1 MSEFCKAF
9 SSDLMSYRSITIVNS
24 LDSLLMLA
32 VPANHHGITYV
43 WPTWPELISSKFKG
57 LAIFLYHRLTTIHH
71 DILRDTVNHKL
82 CHAKLWLESCQEK
95 EKYGPEFL
103 KTCDAV
109 AKHFESIGQP
119 LHFKIKVLNLL
130 VDGSGEYKPLPK
142 EKRKSNKSKENKC
155 NNKKRKNCK

>member
-1 MSEFCKAF
+1 
-9 SSDLMSYRSITIVNS
+9 
-24 LDSLLMLA
+24 MLA